1 MIAKALFLKAL
12 VNFIPGLGGLLG
24 LEKGGVVK
32 KGKVIENATGNVF
45 AKNKIVPYAKGGIV
59 DKPTIFP
66 MSKGMGL
73 MWEAGAEGVLPLK
86 RGKDGK
92 LGVISQGGGVSNVT
106 VNVDASGSSVEG
118 DTNGA
123 EQLGAAIS
131 QAIQAELLEQKRPGG
146 LLYN

>member
-1 MIAKALFLKAL
+1 MA
-12 VNFIPGLGGLLG
+12 
-24 LEKGGVVK
+24 
-32 KGKVIENATGNVF
+32 
-45 AKNKIVPYAKGGIV
+45 
-59 DKPTIFP
+59 
-66 MSKGMGL
+66 
-73 MWEAGAEGVLPLK
+73 EAGYPEAIMPLK

-118 DTNGA
+118 DNDGA
-123 EQLGAAIS
+123 EQLGLAIS